1 MGYTELWAS
10 GRSKAIS
17 LLLLG
22 VAIYEHTNT
31 TALSLPIPPASTI
44 STILLPILS
53 FLNTVYFSSTSSR
66 SAPSTSRRPI
76 LPPSLQIIQTI
87 LTTVLFTTFSSTLLP
102 SQINQC
108 SLSTRWQTLW
118 QGHDANTIRRIQD
131 ALDCCGFN
139 SVKDRAWPFPNKNN
153 PQPGCAAQ
161 FERTASCAAPWGRE
175 MRSAAGVE
183 VGVVLGVGLL
193 QLLNILPIRYASSRG
208 RRSTGSIG
216 WVSSTIKRLTGGD
229 DESAHV
235 NRPLLEDVSGSDG
248 DGHHSRA
255 VQTNGVDEHGRS
267 GQEGG
272 TNDYGGTHTSP
283 AGARVEPS
291 RLESSWVRGEERRD
305 EGNESTVWD

>member
-1 MGYTELWAS
+1 MANLVLPYALV
-10 GRSKAIS
+10 S

-31 TALSLPIPPASTI
+31 ASLSLPISPASTI

-53 FLNTVYFSSTSSR
+53 FLNTVYFSATSSR
-66 SAPSTSRRPI
+66 PLPSTSRRAA
-76 LPPSLQIIQTI
+76 LPPTLQIIQTV
-87 LTTVLFTTFSSTLLP
+87 LTTVLLTTFSSTLLP
-102 SQINQC
+102 SQTNQC

-118 QGHDANTIRRIQD
+118 QRHDADTIRRIQD
-131 ALDCCGFN
+131 ALGCCGFN

-161 FERTASCAAPWGRE
+161 FGRTASCAVPWGRE
-175 MRSAAGVE
+175 MRSTAGVE

-193 QLLNILPIRYASSRG
+193 QLLNVLLIRYARSRG

-216 WVSSTIKRLTGGD
+216 WMSSTIKRFTGRD

-255 VQTNGVDEHGRS
+255 VQTNGVNEHAGTGHEHG
-267 GQEGG
+267 
-272 TNDYGGTHTSP
+272 TNGYGGTH
-283 AGARVEPS
+283 AGAVGARVEPS
-291 RLESSWVRGEERRD
+291 RLEPTWARDGDHHGETE
-305 EGNESTVWD
+305 ESTIWN